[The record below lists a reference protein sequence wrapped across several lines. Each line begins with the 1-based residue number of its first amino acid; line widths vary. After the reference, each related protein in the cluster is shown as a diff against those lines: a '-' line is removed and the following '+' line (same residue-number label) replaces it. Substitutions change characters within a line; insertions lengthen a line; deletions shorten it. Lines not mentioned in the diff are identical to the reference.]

1 MIPYVHTSRSP
12 IRNLPKLLEAYHS
25 RGGSIVEFKQVVSCL
40 IVSQKSGRYVW
51 VPPNG
56 SRFLR
61 SLPDTIATL
70 LFGWWSLFGFF
81 WTIEVL
87 IWNLSGGRDATDEL
101 LEATRGGD
109 VALAQQ
115 ALDHELRARRQQSV
129 RAVLQFVGIVG
140 GIVLVFWVVAKIS
153 DWSTR
158 RSAARAVAA
167 KEVKPRPTVIATT
180 NNNMVAAE
188 TNLAAA
194 ARPAQ
199 ALRLQAIFYS
209 NNGRS
214 RAIISGKTISVGESA
229 SGYKVLAI
237 ERQTVTVQSANGEK
251 VVLQPG
257 GRD

>member
-12 IRNLPKLLEAYHS
+12 IRNLPQLLEAYNS

-40 IVSQKSGRYVW
+40 IVSQKSSRYVW

-61 SLPDTIATL
+61 SLPDIITTL

-101 LEATRGGD
+101 LTATHGGD
-109 VALAQQ
+109 VALVQQ
-115 ALDHELRARRQQSV
+115 ALDQELGARRRQSV

-140 GIVLVFWVVAKIS
+140 AVVLVFWAVAKIS
-153 DWSTR
+153 DWSMR
-158 RSAARAVAA
+158 REAARAVVA
-167 KEVKPRPTVIATT
+167 KEVRPRRAVVATT
-180 NNNMVAAE
+180 NNVVAAE
-188 TNLAAA
+188 TNSAAA
-194 ARPAQ
+194 VRPAQ
-199 ALRLQAIFYS
+199 PLRLQAIFYS

-214 RAIISGKTISVGESA
+214 TAIISGKTISVGESA
-229 SGYKVLAI
+229 SGYKVVAI
-237 ERQTVTVQSANGEK
+237 ERQSVTLQSANGEK
-251 VVLQPG
+251 MVLQLG

>member
-115 ALDHELRARRQQSV
+115 ALDQELGARRRQSV

-140 GIVLVFWVVAKIS
+140 AVVLVFWAVAKIS
-153 DWSTR
+153 DWSMR
-158 RSAARAVAA
+158 RDAARAVAA
-167 KEVKPRPTVIATT
+167 KEVKPRPVVVATPS
-180 NNNMVAAE
+180 NVVAAE

-194 ARPAQ
+194 VRPAQ
-199 ALRLQAIFYS
+199 PLRLQAIFYS

-214 RAIISGKTISVGESA
+214 TAIISGKTIAVGESA

-237 ERQTVTVQSANGEK
+237 ERQSVTLQSANEEK
-251 VVLQPG
+251 VVLQL
-257 GRD
+257 GRRD